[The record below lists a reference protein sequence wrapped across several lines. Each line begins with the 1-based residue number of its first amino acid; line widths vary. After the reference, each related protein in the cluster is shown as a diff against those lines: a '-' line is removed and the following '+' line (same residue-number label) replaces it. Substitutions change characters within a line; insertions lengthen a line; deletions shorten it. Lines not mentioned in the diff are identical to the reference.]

1 MAVKQLVLIVRHSN
15 AKVCRY
21 EFKTI
26 LSRAYMR
33 KQASL
38 FDQSVVDEIPYVEE
52 ENFTSRSKIKLVDLF
67 AGIGGFQYGVAAAAA
82 KVNKGVKPLLVS
94 EIENS
99 CQETYKLNHKCDVQG
114 DINKISLR
122 GITET
127 ADIVTAGFPCQP
139 FSNSGLK
146 LGLSDPRGQF
156 YFKIEEII
164 KKYDA
169 KSFILENVSGIRFNG
184 GGSYPSQLA
193 TRQQFI
199 GKSMKFLEENLAK
212 LKNYHI
218 KWQEIDSSQ
227 LGSPQVRKRVY
238 IVGVHKDL
246 AKELTLQ
253 FRNYKPNPFISIV
266 DEQLIEELELSKN
279 QENNLRSFMRE
290 SPSFHDGMR
299 RVGQAYL
306 CAGGN
311 VGQGYHAH
319 GMVPTLTK
327 VWARFMPIYFPH
339 PKENLPDVNL
349 REFKPNKYYGK
360 GYLRKASVRE
370 VMRLQGFPDSFIPN
384 LKDQLAYEHAGN
396 AVNAKIVREI
406 ADNLLAYIKK

>member
-1 MAVKQLVLIVRHSN
+1 MKSQS
-15 AKVCRY
+15 
-21 EFKTI
+21 
-26 LSRAYMR
+26 
-33 KQASL
+33 SL
-38 FDQSVVDEIPYVEE
+38 FERPQVVEKPYVEE

-67 AGIGGFQYGVAAAAA
+67 AGIGGFHYGVAAAAA
-82 KVNKGVKPLLVS
+82 KRNKGVKPLLVS
-94 EIENS
+94 EIEPS
-99 CQETYKLNHKCDVQG
+99 CQETYRLNHKCEVQG
-114 DINKISLR
+114 DINNISLR
-122 GITET
+122 GITDT

-184 GGSYPSQLA
+184 GGKFPSQLA
-193 TRQQFI
+193 TQKQFI
-199 GKSMKFLEENLAK
+199 GKSMKFLEENLVN

-238 IVGVHKDL
+238 IVGIHKDFT
-246 AKELTLQ
+246 KELTLQ
-253 FRNYKPNPFISIV
+253 FRSYKPNPFISIV
-266 DEQLIEELELSKN
+266 DEQIIEELELSKN
-279 QENNLRSFMRE
+279 QEKNLRSFMCKP
-290 SPSFHDGMR
+290 PSFHDGMR

-306 CAGGN
+306 CEGGN
-311 VGQGYHAH
+311 VGQGYHAN

-339 PKENLPDVNL
+339 PKENIPELTS
-349 REFKPNKYYGK
+349 REFKPNRYYGK
-360 GYLRKASVRE
+360 GYFRRASVRE
-370 VMRLQGFPDSFIPN
+370 VMRLQGFPDSFTPN
-384 LKDQLAYEHAGN
+384 IKDSLAYEHAGN

-406 ADNLLAYIKK
+406 ADNLLGYIKK

>member
-1 MAVKQLVLIVRHSN
+1 MKSQSSLRSNRIVSE
-15 AKVCRY
+15 KP
-21 EFKTI
+21 F
-26 LSRAYMR
+26 
-33 KQASL
+33 
-38 FDQSVVDEIPYVEE
+38 VEE
-52 ENFTSRSKIKLVDLF
+52 ENLVSRSKIKLVDLF
-67 AGIGGFQYGVAAAAA
+67 AGIGGFHYGVAAAAA
-82 KVNKGVKPLLVS
+82 KINKGVKPLLVS
-94 EIENS
+94 EIEPS
-99 CQETYKLNHKCDVQG
+99 CQETYRLNHVCDVQG
-114 DINKISLR
+114 DINKITLR
-122 GITET
+122 GITDT

-184 GGSYPSQLA
+184 GGKYPSLLSTQPQL
-193 TRQQFI
+193 I

-212 LKNYHI
+212 LRNYHI

-238 IVGVHKDL
+238 IVGIHKDFT
-246 AKELTLQ
+246 KELSLQ
-253 FRNYKPNPFISIV
+253 FRTYKPNPFISIV
-266 DEQLIEELELSKN
+266 DDQIIEELELSKN
-279 QENNLRSFMRE
+279 QEKNLRSFM
-290 SPSFHDGMR
+290 SDPPSFHDGMR

-311 VGQGYHAH
+311 VGQGYHAY

-327 VWARFMPIYFPH
+327 VWARFLPIYFPH
-339 PKENLPDVNL
+339 PKENLPKVSE
-349 REFKPNKYYGK
+349 REFKPNSFYGK
-360 GYLRKASVRE
+360 GYFRRASVRE
-370 VMRLQGFPDSFIPN
+370 VMRLQGFPDSFSPHA
-384 LKDQLAYEHAGN
+384 KDALAYEHAGN

-406 ADNLLAYIKK
+406 ADNLLGYIKK